1 MSQEIIDAL
10 KELDP
15 KNGDHWTGDGLPKLS
30 ALKDVKANRQE
41 VTAAAPHFTREN
53 PTLGIPTEFTGLAG
67 SDKQPAQFTLPDDTT
82 LGLDYVVAK
91 AQEESGLHPAAWN
104 SIDDEEREEYIAATV
119 ANLGDGNVQQ
129 EKRQGRQEE
138 VADEIVARKNELEE
152 KLAEA
157 NTTIAE
163 ANKKRDI
170 IQGELDIVISE
181 LENKYN
187 DKTTQKDI
195 MAFIKSQN
203 EQRAARVDRYRQM
216 SPLDAALVNSKRP
229 VR

>member
-1 MSQEIIDAL
+1 MSQEIINAL

-53 PTLGIPTEFTGLAG
+53 PTLEIPTEFTGLAG
-67 SDKQPAQFTLPDDTT
+67 SDKQPAQFTLPDSTT

-104 SIDDEEREEYIAATV
+104 SIDDEEYIAATV
-119 ANLGDGNVQQ
+119 ANLGEIDHGDLQQ
-129 EKRQGRQEE
+129 EKRQGNEE
-138 VADEIVARKNELEE
+138 EIANDIVIRKNELEE

-157 NTTIAE
+157 NAAIAE

-170 IQGELDIVISE
+170 IQGELDVVISE